1 MIGLG
6 SGDTVYAL
14 AGRRELT
21 RITCLE
27 IIRPQLDTLRDWERR
42 TRNPGLR
49 ALLSDARIEHVTGDG
64 RTYIM
69 RSGRQF
75 DIIEADALRPTSAFS
90 GNVYSSGYFTL
101 VRSRLAPGG
110 IAVTWVPTGRVLD
123 TFTAVFPHVLSFGDI
138 ALGSDTPIQFD
149 AKEIAQRLQ
158 DPAVRSHYLRAGID
172 IDALIA
178 PYLAAPGP
186 RRIEAAGAAPT

>member
-1 MIGLG
+1 M
-6 SGDTVYAL
+6 
-14 AGRRELT
+14 
-21 RITCLE
+21 
-27 IIRPQLDTLRDWERR
+27 
-42 TRNPGLR
+42 
-49 ALLSDARIEHVTGDG
+49 TGDG
-64 RTYIM
+64 RTYLM
-69 RSGRQF
+69 RTGRQF

-138 ALGSDTPIQFD
+138 ALGSETPIPFD
-149 AKEIAQRLQ
+149 AKAIEQRLQ
-158 DPAVRSHYLRAGID
+158 DPAVRAHYLRAGID
-172 IDALIA
+172 IDALLA

-186 RRIEAAGAAPT
+186 RHIDAGPAHHHDLNHDLFPRDEFSVPRTKVP